1 MLINRLKLQIWV
13 FLPLGAILLLIVL
26 LPQVLPSYI
35 VILIT
40 QSLIYAI
47 AAMSLDLLLGYLG
60 LAALGHMAYFAIGA
74 YVAGILAVRYH
85 FHFGSTLFFSIAI
98 SAVAAAALGLLA
110 LRARDVYFLMIT
122 LSIALCEWGLA
133 TRWISL
139 TGGYNGVVGI
149 PRPDLGLPWMMQDVL
164 PFYYLILILFLICLI
179 FIILLIRSPFGKSL
193 VAIRDSESRM
203 NVLGYN
209 TWLHKY
215 IAYIMTASVAGIAGN
230 LYAYY
235 NGYISPDVA
244 TLVHCLK
251 LVLMVGLGG
260 PGTIVGP
267 IMGSFIITFLENI
280 VSIYTNRWLMVI
292 AFVYFITAMYTP
304 KGILGLLKGFQEQGK
319 RERIQKWWKQVR
331 LPWNAK
337 A

>member
-13 FLPLGAILLLIVL
+13 FLPLGAILLLVIL
-26 LPQVLPSYI
+26 LPQFLPSYI

-60 LAALGHMAYFAIGA
+60 LAALGHMAYFTIGA
-74 YVAGILAVRYH
+74 YVTGILSVRYN
-85 FHFGSTLFFSIAI
+85 FSFGSTLFFSITI
-98 SAVAAAALGLLA
+98 SAAAAAVLGLLA

-133 TRWISL
+133 TRWVSL
-139 TGGYNGVVGI
+139 TGGYNGIVGI
-149 PRPDLGLPWMMQDVL
+149 PRPDLGLPWMMKDVL
-164 PFYYLILILFLICLI
+164 PFYYLILILFLICLV

-203 NVLGYN
+203 TVLGYN

-215 IAYIMTASVAGIAGN
+215 ITYIITAAVAGIAGN

-235 NGYISPDVA
+235 NGYISPDAA

-267 IMGSFIITFLENI
+267 IFGAFIMTFLENI
-280 VSIYTNRWLMVI
+280 VSIYTDRWLMVI
-292 AFVYFITAMYTP
+292 AAVYFLTAMYTP
-304 KGILGLLKGFQEQGK
+304 KGILGLFKSYQMQGK
-319 RERIQKWWKQVR
+319 RKRIQQW
-331 LPWNAK
+331 
-337 A
+337 

>member
-1 MLINRLKLQIWV
+1 MLINRLKLQIWIV
-13 FLPLGAILLLIVL
+13 LPLGAILLLVIL
-26 LPQVLPSYI
+26 LPQFLPSYI

-60 LAALGHMAYFAIGA
+60 LAALGHMAYFTIGA
-74 YVAGILAVRYH
+74 YVTGILAVRYN
-85 FHFGSTLFFSIAI
+85 FGFGSTLFFSIAI
-98 SAVAAAALGLLA
+98 SAAAAAALGLLA

-133 TRWISL
+133 TRWVSL
-139 TGGYNGVVGI
+139 TGGYNGIVGI
-149 PRPDLGLPWMMQDVL
+149 PRPDLGLAWMMQDVL
-164 PFYYLILILFLICLI
+164 PFYYLILILFLICLV

-203 NVLGYN
+203 TVLGYN

-215 IAYIMTASVAGIAGN
+215 ITYIITAAVAGIAGN

-260 PGTIVGP
+260 PGTIAGP
-267 IMGSFIITFLENI
+267 ILGAFIMTFLENI
-280 VSIYTNRWLMVI
+280 VSIYTARWLMVI
-292 AFVYFITAMYTP
+292 AAVYFLTAMYTP
-304 KGILGLLKGFQEQGK
+304 KGILGLFKSYQMQGK
-319 RERIQKWWKQVR
+319 RKRIQQW
-331 LPWNAK
+331 
-337 A
+337 